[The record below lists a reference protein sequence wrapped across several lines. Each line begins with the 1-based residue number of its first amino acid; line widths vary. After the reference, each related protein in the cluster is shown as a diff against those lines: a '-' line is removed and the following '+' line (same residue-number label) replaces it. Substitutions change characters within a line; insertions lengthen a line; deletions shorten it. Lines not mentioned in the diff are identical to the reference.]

1 LDLTDVGPLLCGGIT
16 VFNPLLQF
24 NISPSAKVA
33 VVGIGGLGHMAVK
46 FLSAWGCH
54 VTAFT
59 SSPDK
64 QIEAKGF
71 GAHATIDSRSR
82 VALVAAA
89 GRFDLIISTVNVSLD
104 WPAILGT
111 LAPKGRLH
119 LVGATLE
126 PIPVPA
132 FSLIMGQRQISGS
145 PVGAPRSIATMLDF
159 AARHR
164 IAPQVERFPMTK
176 VNEALAHL
184 RAGKA
189 RYRVVLLNDQST

>member
-1 LDLTDVGPLLCGGIT
+1 
-16 VFNPLLQF
+16 
-24 NISPSAKVA
+24 
-33 VVGIGGLGHMAVK
+33 
-46 FLSAWGCH
+46 
-54 VTAFT
+54 
-59 SSPDK
+59 
-64 QIEAKGF
+64 
-71 GAHATIDSRSR
+71 